1 MAQTNSLYDNQ
12 GKRLYLTP
20 KEREAFFKAA
30 NKQRPEVCSF
40 CHLLYH
46 TGCRVSEA
54 LNLTFGRIDVP
65 AGEIVIQSLKKR
77 NPKPHY
83 RAIPVP
89 TAYLRELMHTH
100 GSGGSYQDARL
111 WIWSR
116 PHAWR
121 LVKQVMKEAGI
132 NPKLPHATCKGL
144 RHAFGIQA
152 ACKNVP
158 INIIQKLLGHN
169 SLSTTA
175 LYVDAVGAEKRE
187 LVSRM
192 WE

>member
-1 MAQTNSLYDNQ
+1 MTNYSLYNTD

-20 KEREAFFKAA
+20 KERQAFYKAA
-30 NKQRPEVCSF
+30 NRQPAKVKTLCYM
-40 CHLLYH
+40 LYH
-46 TGCRVSEA
+46 TGCRISEA
-54 LNLTFGRIDVP
+54 LNMTYGRIDIP
-65 AGEIVIQSLKKR
+65 AGEVVIQSLKKR
-77 NPKPHY
+77 SKKPHY

-89 TAYLRELMHTH
+89 KCFLNQLRTTH
-100 GSGGSYQDARL
+100 DFTNPDDFL
-111 WIWSR
+111 WGWSR
-116 PHAWR
+116 SHAWR
-121 LVKQVMKEAGI
+121 LVKAVMKDAGI
-132 NPKLPHATCKGL
+132 NTKLPHATCKGL

-169 SLSTTA
+169 NISTTA
-175 LYVDAVGAEKRE
+175 LYLDAVGAEKRE

>member
-1 MAQTNSLYDNQ
+1 MKNTYSLYDAE

-20 KEREAFFKAA
+20 KEREAFYKAA
-30 NKQRPEVCSF
+30 NKQPVKVRTF
-40 CHLLYH
+40 CHMLYH
-46 TGCRVSEA
+46 TGCRVTEA
-54 LNLTFGRIDVP
+54 LNMTYGRIDVP
-65 AGEIVIQSLKKR
+65 AGEMVILSLKKR
-77 NPKPHY
+77 SSKPHY

-89 TAYLRELMHTH
+89 NRYLKQLSKVHDFNSHLDE
-100 GSGGSYQDARL
+100 RL
-111 WIWSR
+111 WTWSR

-121 LVKQVMKEAGI
+121 LVKSVMRDAGI
-132 NPKLPHATCKGL
+132 NTKLPHATCKGL

-169 SLSTTA
+169 SMSTTA
-175 LYVDAVGAEKRE
+175 LYIDAVGAEKRE